1 MDVEKTMQFILNHQA
16 KSETEMAALR
26 EAQNKTEQGL
36 QRLERL
42 VEAYAQAGSIQM
54 QLHRERMDAHEAWMS
69 TTATRMEAHEA
80 QQKKHEDEFQA
91 FLKRFDDFIRHQRG
105 SNGQ

>member
-1 MDVEKTMQFILNHQA
+1 MDVEKTMQFILDHQA
-16 KSETEMAALR
+16 KSEAEMAALR

-54 QLHRERMDAHEAWMS
+54 QLHRERMDAHEAWM
-69 TTATRMEAHEA
+69 RAHEA
-80 QQKKHEDEFQA
+80 RQEKHEGEFQA

-105 SNGQ
+105 TNGQ

>member
-1 MDVEKTMQFILNHQA
+1 MDIEQTIQFILDHQA
-16 KSETEMAALR
+16 KSEAEMAALR

-54 QLHRERMDAHEAWMS
+54 QLHRERMDGYEARQKRHE
-69 TTATRMEAHEA
+69 E
-80 QQKKHEDEFQA
+80 EFQA
-91 FLKRFDDFIRHQRG
+91 FLKRFDDFIRYQRG
-105 SNGQ
+105 TNGQ